1 MNRLDAPDSEI
12 PAETLPDF
20 TVLGRQ
26 LAAQMA
32 ETNFRII
39 AARAGWTLAEVEAEV
54 EWAIAR
60 MDVGARDLLAL
71 KGADPCGESW
81 QLIWTAMEVGYR
93 ETTDSLLRSSGFRVG
108 GTLQ

>member
-1 MNRLDAPDSEI
+1 MNRLDAPDSEMS
-12 PAETLPDF
+12 AETLQDF
-20 TVLGRQ
+20 VMLGRR

-32 ETNFRII
+32 EANFRIV

-60 MDVGARDLLAL
+60 MDVGARDLLAA
-71 KGADPCGESW
+71 KGADPCGENW
-81 QLIWTAMEVGYR
+81 LAIWTAMEAGYR
-93 ETTDSLLRSSGFRVG
+93 ETTDGLLRSSGFRVG